1 METLF
6 TGRPLKS
13 TQWLTDKGN
22 EIAYVVMEDEGSYWS
37 ILAGTAYEGIQETV
51 DKHMW
56 THPKPKELASQFYDD
71 AVKMF
76 DSLIEYKGEY
86 CKVDNTIIKAT
97 PL

>member
-37 ILAGTAYEGIQETV
+37 ILASTTYEGIQEIV
-51 DKHMW
+51 DKDTR
-56 THPKPKELASQFYDD
+56 THPNPKELANKFYED
-71 AVKMF
+71 AVKMI

-86 CKVDNTIIKAT
+86 RKVDNSIIKAT